1 MPSASGAPDQ
11 HRLEKNASLQNAP
24 GQAKGI
30 ICIIVSNGIFGLTDA
45 LSKVLTGDYPPGEIL
60 FFRSLF
66 VLISVAV
73 MMQVQGGR
81 RSLRIVNWRLQLWRG
96 GLLAVT
102 SYIFVIALKYLPL
115 ADLTA
120 MMFLSPIVLTALAPY
135 FLKERV
141 GWRRWTAVGV
151 GFCGAMLIVRPS
163 GDVPLWPMLLAATIP
178 LTMSTRDIITRH
190 LSRTDTATGMMLVS
204 TLCVMAGGAVSLPFA
219 WVTPTW
225 EGMALFAL
233 TGTLQGVAQFFLVY
247 AFIYGEAVVVAPFR
261 YFLLLWAT
269 LYGWLFFD
277 ALPRMETILGAS
289 IVVAAGLYIF
299 YREVRHG
306 RA

>member
-1 MPSASGAPDQ
+1 MPGLFGASNQ
-11 HRLEKNASLQNAP
+11 I
-24 GQAKGI
+24 KGI
-30 ICIIVSNGIFGLTDA
+30 ACVVVSNGIFGLTDA

-60 FFRSLF
+60 FFRSIF
-66 VLISVAV
+66 VFVSIAV
-73 MMQVQGGR
+73 MVQLQGGWR
-81 RSLRIVNWRLQLWRG
+81 ELRIVDWRRQLFRG
-96 GLLAVT
+96 VLLAAT
-102 SYIFVIALKYLPL
+102 SYIFVIALKHLPL

-135 FLKERV
+135 FLKEQV
-141 GWRRWTAVGV
+141 GWRRWTAVGI
-151 GFCGAMLIVRPS
+151 GFLGAMLIVRPS
-163 GDVPLWPMLLAATIP
+163 GDIPLWPLLLAATIP

-190 LSRTDTATGMMLVS
+190 LSKTDSATGMMVVS
-204 TLCVMAGGAVSLPFA
+204 TLCVMAAGAVSLPFV
-219 WVTPTW
+219 WVTPSW
-225 EGMALFAL
+225 EGVGLFAL
-233 TGTLQGVAQFFLVY
+233 TGTLQGCAQFFLVY
-247 AFIYGEAVVVAPFR
+247 AFVYGEAVVVAPFR

-299 YREVRHG
+299 YRELRHG